1 MQLVSRIARNI
12 GNVLNLNQD
21 LIEAIS
27 LGHDIGHAPFGHAGE
42 RILSALLRGETGR
55 YFNHNVHSVRV
66 LDVLGQRNISLQ
78 TLDGVLCHN
87 GEMEQQEYQPKNAKT
102 FADLDTEVEMCYQKE
117 DGIKHLVPGTL
128 EACVMRICDIIAYLG
143 KDRQDAVRL
152 HLLPDDRGFNG
163 DTIGSSNAEI
173 INNMVVNIIENS
185 YGKPYL
191 SMDEAY
197 FQQLK
202 LAKTENYEYIY
213 HNEKIEKVI
222 RENLNP
228 MFEEM
233 YYQLLKDARD
243 KNENSWL
250 YRHHIA
256 YVAENNRF
264 SRTFSKEQYMETEPN
279 QLVVDYIASMT
290 DDYFVDLYHEMFPKG
305 KHDVKYI
312 GYFDED

>member
-1 MQLVSRIARNI
+1 
-12 GNVLNLNQD
+12 
-21 LIEAIS
+21 
-27 LGHDIGHAPFGHAGE
+27 
-42 RILSALLRGETGR
+42 
-55 YFNHNVHSVRV
+55 
-66 LDVLGQRNISLQ
+66 
-78 TLDGVLCHN
+78 
-87 GEMEQQEYQPKNAKT
+87 ME
-102 FADLDTEVEMCYQKE
+102 
-117 DGIKHLVPGTL
+117 
-128 EACVMRICDIIAYLG
+128 
-143 KDRQDAVRL
+143 
-152 HLLPDDRGFNG
+152 
-163 DTIGSSNAEI
+163 
-173 INNMVVNIIENS
+173 
-185 YGKPYL
+185 KPYL

-233 YYQLLKDARD
+233 YYQLLKEAKD

-305 KHDVKYI
+305 KYDVKYI